1 MEGRS
6 NDLAGGLVIGF
17 CALLESRVQ
26 LRIQSCLDGPG
37 RAVTQGGPSPTGM
50 AKLRVAVATLGLVR
64 HSLNVGLG
72 DRLTARDAQDLLHS
86 HCGGLSGI
94 ASTASHL
101 HRVDREH
108 TRVVEVQRD
117 DLEHVARA
125 VRPQVEATNRRFG
138 IDVVAVR
145 RVGDRIPDVVI
156 NDPVPAGA
164 DVDPGTNQPDI
175 VLHT

>member
-72 DRLTARDAQDLLHS
+72 NRLTARDAQDLL
-86 HCGGLSGI
+86 L
-94 ASTASHL
+94 
-101 HRVDREH
+101 R
-108 TRVVEVQRD
+108 
-117 DLEHVARA
+117 ARA
-125 VRPQVEATNRRFG
+125 
-138 IDVVAVR
+138 
-145 RVGDRIPDVVI
+145 DR
-156 NDPVPAGA
+156 
-164 DVDPGTNQPDI
+164 
-175 VLHT
+175 